1 MHKNS
6 HNFFIKNGYIIF
18 NLFNKNEIDLISKD
32 IISRLKYLTNSI
44 ILFSKIYQCKYEL
57 NYLIYHI
64 LFTNAIVCKNSN
76 FKFRKGGEIEKN
88 YFI

>member
-32 IISRLKYLTNSI
+32 IISRLKSI
-44 ILFSKIYQCKYEL
+44 KLRGEKFQLNELF
-57 NYLIYHI
+57 
-64 LFTNAIVCKNSN
+64 
-76 FKFRKGGEIEKN
+76 FRETTRPPPS
-88 YFI
+88 